1 MVHAGRGD
9 HHHAFAASGAR
20 SWPRHRSSMD
30 IVYLHSPITYSIA
43 RQLLREGEVR
53 APLVV
58 CGRGM
63 QWEGPHVSVTDDGI
77 WDPARTVAFLE
88 QMAAALPASLTP
100 LRLFVP
106 HTGYLVGKLLKLATA
121 VQTVC
126 YLEEGNT
133 SCNALLARPTHNAIV
148 DATALLHMLQA
159 KPMLM
164 QRLGLTPQAVLQ
176 VNAMPAIWFDAQSP
190 KYGGAYRV
198 SPQAFPGLPQVR
210 TVSLAPQSG
219 LGLAQRHWLCFLP
232 NIINMVAR
240 CGQHSEE
247 AQRNLHGLMSSLR
260 TIQALVASQHARL
273 VMKFHPVDEANLN
286 PQFKQQFYGFG
297 LSYASF
303 AAQQAIDAQLEP
315 ALFDFTRFIVINES
329 AASRYVE
336 LFQGLD
342 FLISLN
348 LF

>member
-1 MVHAGRGD
+1 
-9 HHHAFAASGAR
+9 
-20 SWPRHRSSMD
+20 MD
-30 IVYLHSPITYSIA
+30 ILYLHSPITYSIA
-43 RQLLREGEVR
+43 RQLERDGQLV
-53 APLVV
+53 APVVV

-63 QWEGPHVSVTDDGI
+63 EWHGPFVRVTDDGI
-77 WDPARTVAFLE
+77 WDPARTVEFL
-88 QMAAALPASLTP
+88 ARLATALPETMTP
-100 LRLFVP
+100 LRIFLP
-106 HTGYLVGKLLKLATA
+106 HTGFLLGKLLKLATA

-133 SCNALLARPTHNAIV
+133 SCNPDLARPAQDAAV
-148 DATALLHMLQA
+148 DAATLLQLLQA
-159 KPMLM
+159 EPLLM

-176 VNAMPAIWFDAQSP
+176 VNSVPAIWFDAASP

-198 SPQAFPGLPQVR
+198 SSAAFPGLPEVR
-210 TVSLAPQSG
+210 TVSLSPQG
-219 LGLAQRHWLCFLP
+219 ALREPGRHWLCFLP

-247 AQRNLHGLMSSLR
+247 AQKNLHGLMSSLR
-260 TIQALVASQHARL
+260 TMQALVASQHARL

-286 PQFKQQFYGFG
+286 PQFKEQFYGFG

-315 ALFDFTRFIVINES
+315 ALFDFSRFIVINES

-336 LFQGLD
+336 LFQGMDYLV
-342 FLISLN
+342 SLN

>member
-1 MVHAGRGD
+1 
-9 HHHAFAASGAR
+9 
-20 SWPRHRSSMD
+20 MD
-30 IVYLHSPITYSIA
+30 ILYLHSPITYSIA
-43 RQLLREGEVR
+43 RQLERDGQVV
-53 APLVV
+53 APVVV

-63 QWEGPHVSVTDDGI
+63 KWHAPFVRVTDDGI
-77 WDPARTVAFLE
+77 WDPARTVEFL
-88 QMAAALPASLTP
+88 ARLVTALPETTTP
-100 LRLFVP
+100 LRIFLP
-106 HTGYLVGKLLKLATA
+106 HTGFLLGKLLKLATA

-133 SCNALLARPTHNAIV
+133 SCNPDLARPAQDTAV
-148 DATALLHMLQA
+148 DAAMLLQLLQA
-159 KPMLM
+159 QPLLM

-176 VNAMPAIWFDAQSP
+176 VNSVPAIWFDAASP

-198 SPQAFPGLPQVR
+198 CPAAFAALPAVH
-210 TVSLAPQSG
+210 TVSLAPQEKLREQG
-219 LGLAQRHWLCFLP
+219 RHWLCFLP

-247 AQRNLHGLMSSLR
+247 SQKNLHGLMSSLR
-260 TIQALVASQHARL
+260 TMHALVASHHARL
-273 VMKFHPVDEANLN
+273 VMKFHPVDEANLS
-286 PQFKQQFYGFG
+286 PQFKEQFYGFG

-315 ALFDFTRFIVINES
+315 ALFDFSRFIVINES

-342 FLISLN
+342 YLVSLN

>member
-1 MVHAGRGD
+1 
-9 HHHAFAASGAR
+9 
-20 SWPRHRSSMD
+20 MD
-30 IVYLHSPITYSIA
+30 ILYLHSPITYSIA
-43 RQLLREGEVR
+43 RQLERDGRLV
-53 APLVV
+53 APVVV

-63 QWEGPHVSVTDDGI
+63 EWHGPFVRVTDDGI
-77 WDPARTVAFLE
+77 WDPARTVEFLVRL
-88 QMAAALPASLTP
+88 ASALPGTMTP
-100 LRLFVP
+100 LRIFLP
-106 HTGYLVGKLLKLATA
+106 HTGFLLGKLLKLATS

-133 SCNALLARPTHNAIV
+133 SCNPDLARPAQDAAV
-148 DATALLHMLQA
+148 DAAALLQLLQA
-159 KPMLM
+159 QPLLM

-176 VNAMPAIWFDAQSP
+176 VNSVPAIWFDAASP

-198 SPQAFPGLPQVR
+198 SPAAFPGLPGVH
-210 TVSLAPQSG
+210 TVSLAPQG
-219 LGLAQRHWLCFLP
+219 ALREPGRHWLCFLP

-247 AQRNLHGLMSSLR
+247 AQQNLHGLMSSLR
-260 TIQALVASQHARL
+260 TMQALVASQHARL

-286 PQFKQQFYGFG
+286 PQFKEQFYGFG

-315 ALFDFTRFIVINES
+315 ALFGFSRFIVINES

-336 LFQGLD
+336 LFQGMDYLV
-342 FLISLN
+342 SLN

>member
-1 MVHAGRGD
+1 
-9 HHHAFAASGAR
+9 
-20 SWPRHRSSMD
+20 MD

-43 RQLLREGEVR
+43 RQLQREGEVR

-63 QWEGPHVSVTDDGI
+63 QWEGPYVSVIDDGI

-88 QMAAALPASLTP
+88 GMVAALPATFTP
-100 LRLFVP
+100 LRIFVP
-106 HTGYLVGKLLKLATA
+106 HTGFLLGKLLKLAAA

-133 SCNALLARPTHNAIV
+133 SCNPQLAAPAQNAAV

-159 KPMLM
+159 KPVLM

-198 SPQAFPGLPQVR
+198 SPQAFPGLPGVR
-210 TVSLAPQSG
+210 TVSLEPQGG
-219 LGLAQRHWLCFLP
+219 LRETERHWLCFLP

-260 TIQALVASQHARL
+260 TMQALVASQHARL

>member
-1 MVHAGRGD
+1 
-9 HHHAFAASGAR
+9 
-20 SWPRHRSSMD
+20 MD

-43 RQLLREGEVR
+43 RQLQREGEVR

-63 QWEGPHVSVTDDGI
+63 QWEGPYVSVIDDGI

-88 QMAAALPASLTP
+88 GMVAALPATFTP
-100 LRLFVP
+100 LRIFVP
-106 HTGYLVGKLLKLATA
+106 HTGFLLGKLLKLAAA

-133 SCNALLARPTHNAIV
+133 SCNPQLAAPAQNAAV

-159 KPMLM
+159 RPMLM
-164 QRLGLTPQAVLQ
+164 QRLGLTPQA
-176 VNAMPAIWFDAQSP
+176 
-190 KYGGAYRV
+190 
-198 SPQAFPGLPQVR
+198 FPGLPGVR
-210 TVSLAPQSG
+210 TVSLEPQGG
-219 LGLAQRHWLCFLP
+219 LRETERHWLCFLP

-260 TIQALVASQHARL
+260 TMQALVASQHARL